1 MEVSMPTGS
10 LCAERNVIGSAL
22 ADDLTLKRQDLK
34 VVCVYSAASLSSR
47 TDLTISQRS
56 SATTSSRDNR

>member
-1 MEVSMPTGS
+1 MPTGS

-47 TDLTISQRS
+47 TDRMDLTTSQRS
-56 SATTSSRDNR
+56 NANTSSRDNR